1 MLSCPGAGEGA
12 GLAQPVLGGVLAAA
26 GHSAA
31 GGGAAGGSPQ
41 DRDTARPLHPHD
53 GAHHLHLLHHRQV
66 APPRNIVETF
76 SHRLSSQPFAG
87 TPTTRTAPSSGRAR
101 PTSCQPGGG
110 ILLNF

>member
-1 MLSCPGAGEGA
+1 MVIRHEVGMPTQGAFSMIVKTDGTKAQVCMLSCPGAGEGA

-31 GGGAAGGSPQ
+31 GGGAAGGPPQ

-66 APPRNIVETF
+66 AP
-76 SHRLSSQPFAG
+76 H
-87 TPTTRTAPSSGRAR
+87 
-101 PTSCQPGGG
+101 C
-110 ILLNF
+110 